1 MTLSVTWSW
10 GPTQNPTPHELESY
24 KTSSKVVITSKVQG
38 RLSIIFIAVGRL
50 SKNIT
55 AVPILPLLRT
65 FTSSYYHKIDPH
77 LTSKTHAHVYFNKN
91 IFKKALSSQC
101 RSSLSTTGSLLPSGR
116 SLLEKKKCISKD
128 VKWNRV
134 WRFWKCFSLAWAKI
148 NIKKYIFSA
157 KWNSFLQFSYYF
169 FALLLPKD
177 SK

>member
-38 RLSIIFIAVGRL
+38 RLPIIFIAVGRL

-65 FTSSYYHKIDPH
+65 YTSSYYHKIDSH

-91 IFKKALSSQC
+91 IFKKALSSQS
-101 RSSLSTTGSLLPSGR
+101 RSSLSTTGSLLLSGR
-116 SLLEKKKCISKD
+116 SLLEKKM
-128 VKWNRV
+128 
-134 WRFWKCFSLAWAKI
+134 
-148 NIKKYIFSA
+148 
-157 KWNSFLQFSYYF
+157 YF
-169 FALLLPKD
+169 QGCKM
-177 SK
+177 K